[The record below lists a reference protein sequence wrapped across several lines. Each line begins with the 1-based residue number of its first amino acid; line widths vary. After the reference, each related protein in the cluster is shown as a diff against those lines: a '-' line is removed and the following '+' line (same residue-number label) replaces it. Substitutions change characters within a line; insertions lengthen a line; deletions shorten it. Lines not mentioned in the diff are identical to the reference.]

1 MQSNK
6 PMLKH
11 PMGLRVWQ
19 LISAPEEHASISLD
33 INLGFR
39 DYFQLDVSEK
49 SKIGGD

>member
-1 MQSNK
+1 
-6 PMLKH
+6 
-11 PMGLRVWQ
+11 

-39 DYFQLDVSEK
+39 HYFQLDVSEK